1 MLVTRRDSHNQY
13 ATAQSADVVY
23 TTLASQLQK
32 NKRITTDE
40 FLSALAFLQD
50 KLTGQPDYTTNL
62 INYFTLVT
70 RPQLETLSGMAKF
83 MNMFSAPKL
92 IPKALPT
99 IVNDMTHLVAIAKH
113 INEGQRDL
121 VIHFLKETSTAK
133 DPKETDIAFLVSKMI
148 DTSTLT
154 IALSIYKKVLSKDAR
169 RNVRSALK
177 ALPEQI
183 TLPPQ
188 ISVLLKRRAIAAVR
202 QTTPKRQHPATPG
215 ATQHTPQEDADIARL
230 LDTDADYISE
240 DESYTEEVAVQSP
253 ERTNSL
259 EDLPSQ
265 DVKLA
270 PLLKAI
276 SDPRSITIEAKFII
290 ESLPSLHKEQ
300 RKLLLDEVMLEIC
313 NNEKTVDNSELFS
326 HFSDLY
332 NRHEGDGI
340 SLNPGQRTLL
350 IAKAT
355 PTQPTSSTHSVVDQ
369 FIAIFQHILK
379 NATKKEI
386 VDRLVKLSQAQSM
399 SPALLVLCINNWHD
413 GINVEAVK
421 EIEPSTVSL
430 TIDALANHE
439 EAAQEPINKKLFS
452 GDEDNAPTRERHA
465 LTNFLA
471 RVAEG
476 IDHADWTI
484 ELLTKIYNIVPKQ
497 EHLFLTKIIRD
508 YHGIVTLGDRL
519 ARRGVTSEAVSSSSA
534 LHYVQPSSSAAMT
547 IISAGSS
554 NRYTKSNAAP
564 MSELYNFDND
574 PTDYYFDEEQ
584 CKEILNHHAAFTWLS
599 PQMQPD
605 FLKSLAK
612 NYTIFTD
619 HTLIEGEESGKIQYN
634 RLISQID
641 TMDSYDLRIAVLT
654 TFVNPSTKADA
665 NNTHPLAFKELQCWM
680 SSVSNY
686 IPPDLAEISA
696 NIVKQNNN
704 QSLSIVEALILEA
717 QSDAQANS
725 TTDAQ
730 SAQITA
736 ITTICHQCTIHIP
749 HYEFPMFADGYFTTS
764 KNPIIPAQ
772 YQGLMLLHMTD
783 RIQIT
788 EGSLKDADPQA
799 ALFWERTQHH
809 VARFTRVLPYVAQ
822 AIQIAN
828 NYVTEKSGAYKTK
841 DEKTIKANIKTQLTN
856 SGDSEKDSLTND
868 IWDLVRYYKI
878 IKQGEAAGLSLQD
891 IIVKLLDNT
900 GDNTKAKFASAFSD
914 KFRGISSPVKGVK
927 QKLTNRN
934 IDDQQTLAILMND
947 LITQLSRDAVDTS
960 GHKKA
965 VDPKFV
971 FKALLVSAHYY
982 NDTDHAFGPFTD
994 AVPAPDDE
1002 NAYLETATAAG
1013 GSTIAPSLRGG
1024 NNRAATRKGGSIAG
1038 SSMHGDNRSR
1048 AVTSHTMFAPGQSD
1062 AGQQKA
1068 KPGTRAPSETG
1079 SRYSASLYGGD
1090 KKPRAV
1096 TAASAPKNK

>member
-13 ATAQSADVVY
+13 ATFQSADAVY
-23 TTLASQLQK
+23 ATLFSQLQK

-50 KLTGQPDYTTNL
+50 QLTGKADYAANL

-70 RPQLETLSGMAKF
+70 RPQIEIFSGVARII
-83 MNMFSAPKL
+83 NMFSVPKL
-92 IPKALPT
+92 IPIALPT
-99 IVNDMTHLVAIAKH
+99 IVTDMTHLIAIAKH
-113 INEGQRDL
+113 INEEQRDL
-121 VIHFLKETSTAK
+121 VIHFLKETPTAQR
-133 DPKETDIAFLVSKMI
+133 PKETDIAFLVSKMI
-148 DTSTLT
+148 DPNTLT
-154 IALSIYKKVLSKDAR
+154 IALSIYKKVLNKHAR
-169 RNVRSALK
+169 RDVRSALK
-177 ALPEQI
+177 ALPKQI
-183 TLPPQ
+183 ELPPS
-188 ISVLLKRRAIAAVR
+188 ILVLLKRKAIAVVR

-240 DESYTEEVAVQSP
+240 DESYTEEVAVQPP

-276 SDPRSITIEAKFII
+276 SDPRSITIEAKFIV

-300 RKLLLDEVMLEIC
+300 RKFLLDEVMLEIC

-386 VDRLVKLSQAQSM
+386 VDRLVKLSQAQAM

-452 GDEDNAPTRERHA
+452 DDEDNAPTRERHA

-484 ELLTKIYNIVPKQ
+484 ELLTKIYSIVPKQ

-519 ARRGVTSEAVSSSSA
+519 ARRGVTSEAVSSSA
-534 LHYVQPSSSAAMT
+534 LHYVQPSSAAAMT

-554 NRYTKSNAAP
+554 TRYAKSNAAP
-564 MSELYNFDND
+564 VSELYNFDND

-619 HTLIEGEESGKIQYN
+619 HTPIEGEESGKIQYN

-680 SSVSNY
+680 NSVSNY

-736 ITTICHQCTIHIP
+736 ITTICHQCTIHIAN
-749 HYEFPMFADGYFTTS
+749 YEFPMFAEGYFTIPE
-764 KNPIIPAQ
+764 KPIIPAQ

-788 EGSLKDADPQA
+788 EGSLKETDPQA
-799 ALFWERTQHH
+799 ALFWERTQQH
-809 VARFTRVLPYVAQ
+809 VTRFTRVLPYVAQ

-841 DEKTIKANIKTQLTN
+841 DEKTIKANIKTELTN

-982 NDTDHAFGPFTD
+982 NDTDHAFGPFTE

-1024 NNRAATRKGGSIAG
+1024 NKHRAATRKGGSITG
-1038 SSMHGDNRSR
+1038 SSMQGENRPR
-1048 AVTSHTMFAPGQSD
+1048 AVTSHNMFAHQSD
-1062 AGQQKA
+1062 ADQLKA

-1096 TAASAPKNK
+1096 TTTQAPGNK